1 MRLILLVVLSIVIA
15 IAIGL
20 WLILNMI
27 AAKWDIGVLLWIGRF
42 LICMLGGL
50 YSGIIVMGFLAIY
63 WHRGDTKITLKLPGL
78 F

>member
-50 YSGIIVMGFLAIY
+50 YSGIIVMGFLAICCQS
-63 WHRGDTKITLKLPGL
+63 GNTKITLKLPGL